1 MKSHVKTEELP
12 EIKYAEFIERKK
24 TKNKRIRTI
33 GELLALKPDEVPLKY
48 RKIYNKVKKEMAND
62 IDIDDWVK

>member
-1 MKSHVKTEELP
+1 MKSHVETEELP

-24 TKNKRIRTI
+24 TKNKRIRTM
-33 GELLALKPDEVPLKY
+33 GELLALKLDEVPLKY